1 MEQTINILIYIHAG
15 FGGIALLAGL
25 VSMIAKKGL
34 ELHKKS
40 GLVFYYSMLI
50 SAIIAMIV
58 AFLPNHESPFL
69 FAVGIFSLYFILTG
83 KRALRFKH
91 KNPNLQ
97 TDKWISR
104 IMIITGILMVFLPI
118 VLSKKINIVLCI
130 FAIIGIIFS
139 VRDLILYKK
148 PDRLKN
154 SWLKLHLGKMIGA
167 YISATTAFVV
177 VNEFFPSFYGW
188 FIPGIVGG
196 FFITYWIRKL
206 NAKKTVANTAYNK

>member
-1 MEQTINILIYIHAG
+1 MEQTIKILIYIHAG

-50 SAIIAMIV
+50 SALIAMIV

-83 KRALRFKH
+83 KRALRFKR
-91 KNPNLQ
+91 KNPNLK
-97 TDKWISR
+97 TDKWIAKL
-104 IMIITGILMVFLPI
+104 MIIAGILMVFLPI
-118 VLSKKINIVLCI
+118 LLSKQINSVLAV
-130 FAIIGIIFS
+130 FAVIGIIFS

-148 PDRLKN
+148 PERLKN
-154 SWLKLHLGKMIGA
+154 RWLKLHLGKMIGA

-196 FFITYWIRKL
+196 LFITFWIRKL
-206 NAKKTVANTAYNK
+206 NGKKTVGNKSYN